1 MCPRDKK
8 KKLHT
13 FLFFSVLQ
21 YWDPNSGL
29 QACEADALPLEQP
42 HLLHFEPSEH
52 TTYLKNKCT
61 AGGVV
66 QAEKYMKS

>member
-1 MCPRDKK
+1 MCPRDKNK
-8 KKLHT
+8 KFHT

-21 YWDPNSGL
+21 YSGL

-52 TTYLKNKCT
+52 TTYSKNKCT

-66 QAEKYMKS
+66 QAVKYMKS